1 MRTYRIE
8 DLRREDLQRLTRT
21 LQAKGLASGMDGLY
35 WFPLPPELLMAE
47 QREHAP
53 RCGPH
58 VLSLEVL
65 DDALSLELLVRAR
78 GILRCSCIAYADQSQ
93 RAWGMDTLDTLL
105 RELDIPV

>member
-1 MRTYRIE
+1 MRTYHIE
-8 DLRREDLQRLTRT
+8 DLRREDVERLRRA
-21 LQAKGLASGMDGLY
+21 LDARGLVSGMDGLY
-35 WFPLPPELLMAE
+35 WFTLPPDLLTPE

-65 DDALSLELLVRAR
+65 DNALSLELLVRAR